1 MKTWSAL
8 VKTDLKLI
16 LHRPENV
23 ISTVLYG
30 IMVLVI
36 VHFSLPS
43 GRSSSVIMGTSALWL
58 AIILS
63 SILGLPRL
71 QHHPDAVGFL
81 PQLLTG
87 RISPGGYYWAKL
99 CSGFLITG
107 FTALVLYPMAVL
119 LFHFPLGMDV
129 LDGLGIY
136 LLGAIG
142 VAVVLTL
149 ASALTVGREAWL
161 LPLLVFPLLIPVVLS
176 GTQLMSSVVGHE
188 NNFPWAWLHL
198 LIAYNLLLLLGGWFL
213 SEFLW
218 EELPE

>member
-1 MKTWSAL
+1 M
-8 VKTDLKLI
+8 KTDLKWI

-36 VHFSLPS
+36 VHFSLPA
-43 GRSSSVIMGTSALWL
+43 GGGTSVVMGTSALWL

-71 QHHPDAVGFL
+71 QHHPDAMAFL

-87 RISPGGYYWAKL
+87 KVTPGGYYWAKL
-99 CSGFLITG
+99 CSGFFITV
-107 FTALVLYPMAVL
+107 FTAIVLYPMATL
-119 LFHFPLGMDV
+119 LFRFPPGIEIV
-129 LDGLGIY
+129 HGCAIY

-149 ASALTVGREAWL
+149 GSALTVGREAWM
-161 LPLLVFPLLIPVVLS
+161 LPLLVFPLLIPVVLA
-176 GTQLMSSVVGHE
+176 GTQLMNSSIRPDVV
-188 NNFPWAWLHL
+188 FPWAWLHL